1 MLAGRPPFQRGTRV
15 FDFCGQVFGPRNRP
29 VRIDG
34 AGEAAGKPK
43 TKIMRHTIS
52 VLVENKFGVLTRVA
66 GLFSGRG
73 YNIDTLNVGPT
84 HDPDT
89 SRMTIVTRGDDA
101 TLQQIVKQLQ
111 KLVNVLKVE
120 DFREGEY
127 IDREL
132 ILVKVEVDSRTR
144 AEVMQITDIFRA
156 KIVDVQPKSL
166 TIEITGNE
174 SKVEK
179 FIELMKTFGIV
190 DLTRTG
196 KVALPRR

>member
-1 MLAGRPPFQRGTRV
+1 
-15 FDFCGQVFGPRNRP
+15 
-29 VRIDG
+29 
-34 AGEAAGKPK
+34 
-43 TKIMRHTIS
+43 MRHTIS

-73 YNIDTLNVGPT
+73 YNIDSLNVAPT
-84 HDPDT
+84 HDANT

-101 TLQQIVKQLQ
+101 TVEQIVKQLT
-111 KLVNVLKVE
+111 KLVDTLQVI
-120 DFREGEY
+120 DFADADY

-132 ILVKVEVDSRTR
+132 VLVKVAVDSKARP
-144 AEVMQITDIFRA
+144 EVMQITDIFRA
-156 KIVDVQPKSL
+156 KIVDVQPETL

-179 FIELMKTFGIV
+179 FIELMRTFGIK

-196 KVALPRR
+196 KVALPRK